1 MLTSH
6 MQGDHAAAVTPSDT
20 DTFTPSIVQCGG
32 AGTVNITDAFG
43 ANTQYTVVAGGVVPV
58 LCTKVRTGG
67 TATAIVRSW

>member
-1 MLTSH
+1 MLTSYA
-6 MQGDHAAAVTPSDT
+6 QGDHAAAVTPSDT
-20 DTFTPSIVQCGG
+20 ATFAPSIVQCGG

-43 ANTQYTVVAGGVVPV
+43 VDTQYTVAAGGVVPV